1 MTRITESAVE
11 DAALDWLES
20 LGWTVAHGPD
30 IAPGTLCRNRK
41 ALTKTEV
48 STTALFRILP
58 AFLVHDVQNLRFLS
72 RRRFPSAYAH
82 GPQQHTA
89 FREPGRQISLPLRD
103 S

>member
-1 MTRITESAVE
+1 MIRGFTESVVE

-48 STTALFRILP
+48 STTALFGILP

-72 RRRFPSAYAH
+72 RRRFPRAL
-82 GPQQHTA
+82 TLT
-89 FREPGRQISLPLRD
+89 GRNNTPPFVNRGAK
-103 S
+103 